1 MLRRSLDTR
10 FLDWKVQNTEHH
22 LKKLIEKLPW
32 QQFKSTKRM
41 VCSLGKSYPYS
52 GHITVGHSFDY
63 YPPLKAL
70 MDKLNTELGTN
81 FNSVLLNWYPANT
94 YVGIGFHKDDEET
107 LVRGQPVVSISLG
120 CTCVFKLKDTYKGT
134 PKELLSVD
142 LKDGDIFVMG
152 SDCQHY
158 YYHGIDYTTMLS
170 DRISLTFRQFE

>member
-1 MLRRSLDTR
+1 MLKKAPDTR

-22 LKKLIEKLPW
+22 LKKLIEVLPW

-52 GHITVGHSFDY
+52 GHTTVGHSFDY

-94 YVGIGFHKDDEET
+94 YVGIGFHKDDEQT
-107 LVRGQPVVSISLG
+107 LVKGQPVVSISLG
-120 CTCVFKLKDTYKGT
+120 ASCIFELKDTYSGSSNEHIK
-134 PKELLSVD
+134 VD
-142 LKDGDIFVMG
+142 LEDGDIFVMG
-152 SDCQHY
+152 SDCQKY
-158 YYHGIDYTTMLS
+158 YYHGIGYSKMVE
-170 DRISLTFRQFE
+170 DRVSITFRQFE